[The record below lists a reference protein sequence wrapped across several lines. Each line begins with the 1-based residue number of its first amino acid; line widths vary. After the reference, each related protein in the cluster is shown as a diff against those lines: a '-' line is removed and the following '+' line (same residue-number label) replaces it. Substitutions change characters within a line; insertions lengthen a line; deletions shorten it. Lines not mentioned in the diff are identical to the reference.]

1 MSAPTCLLAL
11 SLLTA
16 PVPSPHTPITPAS
29 LTQAPAMRS
38 PAESRRLAR
47 HADRLM
53 FSGSA
58 VLIAGCAAW
67 GTMIG
72 AMWYGAHQRRRY
84 NDRVTAINAAEFA
97 PGSGEQDILAYHDHQ
112 GSRSNTDAIVSAIV
126 GTTLSIVGAALLGRG
141 LALKRRQGRWA
152 PLGLAMT
159 WRPGL

>member
-11 SLLTA
+11 ALASA
-16 PVPSPHTPITPAS
+16 PVPSPHTLITPAS
-29 LTQAPAMRS
+29 LAPAPAMRS

-47 HADRLM
+47 HADRLAI
-53 FSGSA
+53 SGSA

-72 AMWYGAHQRRRY
+72 AMWYGAQHRGQY
-84 NDRVTAINAAEFA
+84 NERVTSINAADLP
-97 PGSGEQDILAYHDHQ
+97 PGSGEYDILAYHDRR

-126 GTTLSIVGAALLGRG
+126 GTTMSIVGAALLGRG
-141 LALKRRQGRWA
+141 LALKNRQGRRA

-159 WRPGL
+159 WLPGL

>member
-1 MSAPTCLLAL
+1 
-11 SLLTA
+11 
-16 PVPSPHTPITPAS
+16 
-29 LTQAPAMRS
+29 MRS

-47 HADRLM
+47 HADRLVI
-53 FSGSA
+53 SGSV

-72 AMWYGAHQRRRY
+72 AMWYGAQHRGQY
-84 NDRVTAINAAEFA
+84 NEQVNAINAADRP
-97 PGSGEQDILAYHDHQ
+97 PGSGERDILAYHDRQ

-141 LALKRRQGRWA
+141 LVLKRRQGRRA